1 MNPFY
6 KDYSEYMSEIFPEQ
20 KVQKISLNAGFS
32 CPNRDGT
39 IGRGGCSYCNN
50 ASFTPSYC
58 VPSDDVPTQLAKG
71 KAFFARKYPEM
82 KYLAYFQS
90 YTNTHGRSA
99 ADLRRLWLSA
109 LEDTDVVGLSV
120 ATRPDCLPQEVV
132 DVLADLAAEK
142 PVFLELGAES
152 ACDATLERVT
162 RRHTWADVEDAAVRA
177 AVAGLRV
184 GLHLIAGLPGESC
197 ADVLRSVDASCAL
210 PIDSL
215 KLHHLQVI
223 AGTSMASQWQAGEF
237 ELLFASPE
245 EYMELCV
252 EVVDRV
258 PRSVCIERFLA
269 SSPPEMVLAPKWGLK
284 NHEFVNSLHN
294 LLRHRNV

>member
-6 KDYSEYMSEIFPEQ
+6 KDYSEYMSEIFPGL

-32 CPNRDGT
+32 CPNRDGS

-58 VPSDDVPTQLAKG
+58 VPSDDVATQLAKG

-82 KYLAYFQS
+82 QFLAYFQS

-109 LEDTDVVGLSV
+109 LEEPDVVGLSV
-120 ATRPDCLPQEVV
+120 ATRPDCLPQQVV
-132 DVLADLAAEK
+132 GVLAELATEK

-152 ACDATLERVT
+152 ACDATLERVC

-177 AVAGLRV
+177 AAAGLRV
-184 GLHLIAGLPGESC
+184 GLHLIAGLPGESR
-197 ADVLRSVDASCAL
+197 ADVLRSVDVSCVL

-223 AGTSMASQWQAGEF
+223 SGTPMAAQWQAGDF
-237 ELLFASPE
+237 RLLFPTPE
-245 EYMELCV
+245 AYMELCA
-252 EVVDRV
+252 EVVDHV
-258 PRSVCIERFLA
+258 PRSICIERFLT
-269 SSPPEMVLAPKWGLK
+269 SSPPEMVLAPKWGQK

-294 LLRHRNV
+294 LLRRRNV